1 MEVKKQNS
9 ICYITTN
16 GIGNA
21 WVAAELR
28 IVKEAGAEVDLYSM
42 RKPHQSFFSSG
53 WANQINE
60 ETISIYPL
68 PLVSFIASI
77 VVSPFL
83 FKGRFF
89 SAFFNSL
96 FSPRENL
103 RARIAGIAHLF
114 VACHWAR
121 KIRLKNYR
129 LIHSQWIQSGGT
141 IGFYA
146 SWLLD
151 IPFSFTGHAVDL
163 FRERCA
169 LKDKIK
175 RADFIVAISEF
186 HRQFY
191 INEGADPDKIH
202 IVYCGIDLSEY
213 AYQYARS
220 GNPFKILSFG
230 RLVEKKGFSTLIHA
244 CSLLR
249 DQGKEFHCEIA
260 GSGPEYQA
268 LIDLVSDLNLGQFV
282 TVTGQPLKQEE
293 IESWMSQ
300 GDVFAQPCCWSKD
313 NDIDGIPRSLMEA
326 MAVGLP
332 SISTKVAGIPD
343 LIEHMKSGLLID
355 EHDSKALSNAIA
367 SLQENWSLREDI
379 SKSGRRMIEDRF
391 NLESCLDPLV
401 ELFEDRIS
409 YKNGL
414 EKGHAG

>member
-1 MEVKKQNS
+1 M
-9 ICYITTN
+9 
-16 GIGNA
+16 G
-21 WVAAELR
+21 
-28 IVKEAGAEVDLYSM
+28 
-42 RKPHQSFFSSG
+42 
-53 WANQINE
+53 
-60 ETISIYPL
+60 
-68 PLVSFIASI
+68 SI

-83 FKGRFF
+83 YKRRFF
-89 SAFFNSL
+89 SALLNAL
-96 FSPRENL
+96 FSSRENV
-103 RARIAGIAHLF
+103 RARFAGIAHLF

-121 KIRLKNYR
+121 NIRFKNYQ

-151 IPFSFTGHAVDL
+151 ISFSFTGHAVDL
-163 FRERCA
+163 FRDRCA
-169 LKDKIK
+169 LKDKIE

-213 AYQYARS
+213 RYQYVRS
-220 GNPFKILSFG
+220 SDPFKILSFG

-249 DQGKEFHCEIA
+249 DQGKEFQCEIA

-268 LIDLVSDLNLGQFV
+268 LVDLIGDLNLSHIV

-293 IESWMSQ
+293 IEIWMCQ
-300 GDVFAQPCCWSKD
+300 GDIFAQPCCWSKD

-332 SISTKVAGIPD
+332 SISTRVAGIPD
-343 LIEHMKSGLLID
+343 LIEHKSSGLLID
-355 EHDSKALSNAIA
+355 ENDIKALSDAILL
-367 SLQENWSLREDI
+367 LQENWSMREEI
-379 SKSGRRMIEDRF
+379 SKSGRRMIERKF
-391 NLESCLDPLV
+391 NLDNCLDPLV
-401 ELFEDRIS
+401 EIFQKKINIDD
-409 YKNGL
+409 YL
-414 EKGHAG
+414 ERGAVK